1 MSNLKSML
9 NNSGLVAIL
18 RLNETGQELAFHFE
32 KGQRKK
38 AVRLVLGHVHIDGH
52 AVLMDIPNAPDGM
65 PNLSLVIDIPGVL
78 PNLAVEAPDAAEK
91 AALAN
96 KAKIEADVK
105 TKAEADAKAKAE
117 ADAKSKADEEAKAK
131 EKAKADEEAA
141 KPKPQEDMPLPEVTI
156 PVEQPV
162 TTTTP
167 VTPKKEESWKKRNRR

>member
-1 MSNLKSML
+1 MSNLKPML

-18 RLNETGQELAFHFE
+18 RLKETGQELTFHFE

-38 AVRLVLGHVHIDGH
+38 AVRLVLGHVHIDGT
-52 AVLMDIPNAPDGM
+52 AVLTDIPNAPDGM

-96 KAKIEADVK
+96 KAK
-105 TKAEADAKAKAE
+105 AEADAKAKAE
-117 ADAKSKADEEAKAK
+117 ADAKA
-131 EKAKADEEAA
+131 KAKADEEAA
-141 KPKPQEDMPLPEVTI
+141 KPKPQADMPLPEVTI

-162 TTTTP
+162 ITTTP
-167 VTPKKEESWKKRNRR
+167 ATARKEESWKKRNRR